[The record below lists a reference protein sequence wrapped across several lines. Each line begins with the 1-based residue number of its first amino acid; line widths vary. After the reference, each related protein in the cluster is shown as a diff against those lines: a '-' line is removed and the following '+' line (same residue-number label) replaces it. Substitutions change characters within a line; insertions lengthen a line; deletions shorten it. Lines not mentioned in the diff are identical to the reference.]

1 MALMDAGV
9 PITHPAAGVAV
20 GLVSQNN
27 KIGEN
32 SEFQIGEHE
41 VLLDILGLEDY
52 LGDMDFKIGGTREGI
67 NALQADIKLPGL
79 PFEVSVNSC
88 EIYRNICSL
97 VETFC
102 ENFRFFDRS
111 GVPVVLLYFLFE
123 RDIEIV
129 KNF

>member
-1 MALMDAGV
+1 M
-9 PITHPAAGVAV
+9 

-79 PFEVSVNSC
+79 PFEVSVNSSC
-88 EIYRNICSL
+88 EIQ
-97 VETFC
+97 
-102 ENFRFFDRS
+102 
-111 GVPVVLLYFLFE
+111 
-123 RDIEIV
+123 EIFV
-129 KNF
+129 I